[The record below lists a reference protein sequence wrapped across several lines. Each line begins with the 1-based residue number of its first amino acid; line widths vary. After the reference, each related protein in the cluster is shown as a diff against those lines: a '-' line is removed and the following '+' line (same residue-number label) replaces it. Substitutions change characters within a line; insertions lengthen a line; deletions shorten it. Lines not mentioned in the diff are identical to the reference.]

1 MNYHVDFEYMS
12 MIETISDVQ
21 NKLLIRREITCT
33 FKGLAGKLKKLEA
46 VDMIAKQFK
55 LEGKVIVPILLKNHT
70 GRPMISGTFYVY
82 DDEKLAREHVKP
94 AIFKRLDKAK
104 GGGEKEEAKE
114 GAPAETKDSAEK
126 KEDKPEKKEEKVEK
140 KEAPA
145 EKKEMKKEEKKEET
159 K

>member
-1 MNYHVDFEYMS
+1 
-12 MIETISDVQ
+12 MIETTRDVQ
-21 NKLLIRREITCT
+21 NKLLLRREITCT

-46 VDMIAKQFK
+46 VDMVSKQFK
-55 LEGKVIVPILLKNHT
+55 LEGKVIVPIMLKNET

-82 DDEKLAREHVKP
+82 DDEKLARAHVKP

-104 GGGEKEEAKE
+104 GGGEKAEGEAKE
-114 GAPAETKDSAEK
+114 AVPAET
-126 KEDKPEKKEEKVEK
+126 

-145 EKKEMKKEEKKEET
+145 EKKEEKKEES

>member
-1 MNYHVDFEYMS
+1 MNYLVDLEYMS
-12 MIETISDVQ
+12 MIETKRDVQ
-21 NKLLIRREITCT
+21 NKLLLRREITCT

-55 LEGKVIVPILLKNHT
+55 LEGKVIVPIMLKNET

-82 DDEKLAREHVKP
+82 DDEKLARAHVKP

-104 GGGEKEEAKE
+104 GGGEKAEGEAKE
-114 GAPAETKDSAEK
+114 AAPAETKEA
-126 KEDKPEKKEEKVEK
+126 PAEKKEEKVEK

-145 EKKEMKKEEKKEET
+145 EKKEKKKEEKKEES

>member
-1 MNYHVDFEYMS
+1 
-12 MIETISDVQ
+12 MIETTRDAQ
-21 NKLLIRREITCT
+21 NKLLLRREITCT

-55 LEGKVIVPILLKNHT
+55 LEGKVIVPIMLKNET
-70 GRPMISGTFYVY
+70 GRPMITGTFYVY
-82 DDEKLAREHVKP
+82 DDEKLARAHVKP

-104 GGGEKEEAKE
+104 GGGEKAEGEAKE
-114 GAPAETKDSAEK
+114 ATSAETKEA
-126 KEDKPEKKEEKVEK
+126 PAEKKEEKAEK

-145 EKKEMKKEEKKEET
+145 EKKEKKKEEKKEES

>member
-1 MNYHVDFEYMS
+1 
-12 MIETISDVQ
+12 MIETKRDVQ
-21 NKLLIRREITCT
+21 NKLLLRREITCT

-55 LEGKVIVPILLKNHT
+55 LEGKVIVPIMLKNET

-82 DDEKLAREHVKP
+82 DDEKLARAHVKP
-94 AIFKRLDKAK
+94 AIFRRLDKAK
-104 GGGEKEEAKE
+104 GGGEKTEGEAKE
-114 GAPAETKDSAEK
+114 AAPAETKDA
-126 KEDKPEKKEEKVEK
+126 PAEKKEEKAEK

-145 EKKEMKKEEKKEET
+145 EKKEKKKEEKKEES